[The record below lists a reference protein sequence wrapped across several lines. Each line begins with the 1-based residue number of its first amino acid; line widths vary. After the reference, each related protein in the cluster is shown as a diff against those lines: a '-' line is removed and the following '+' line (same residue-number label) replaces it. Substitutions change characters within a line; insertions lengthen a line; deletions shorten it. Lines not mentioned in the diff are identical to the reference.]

1 MKTIKV
7 GLIGFGIVGS
17 GVVKILS
24 DNSDII
30 SKRLGA
36 KIDLVKIADL
46 DIETDREV
54 KVEPGVLTKDVDEIL
69 SNPEIDIVIELI
81 GGMEPAKTFMM
92 KAMENGKRV
101 VTANKALLAKHG
113 DEVFS
118 LAENKGVALGFE
130 AAVAG
135 CIPIIR
141 SLKESF
147 AATKIKS
154 IVGIVNG
161 TANYILSQM
170 TENRR
175 EFGEVLKEAQELG
188 FAEADPTFDIEGI
201 DTAHKA
207 ALLTRLAYGTSVNF
221 DEIYIQGISDITLKD
236 IDYAREFGYKIKLL
250 AISKMNGDSVEVRV
264 HPSMVPED
272 HSLAQINGV
281 FNAVQIYDDLMEKSA
296 LIGHGAGSLPTASAV
311 VGDIIES
318 ARDILLGVA
327 TRVPPQAFGS
337 KNFKNLPVT
346 DIRQIETEY
355 FLRFN
360 ASDKPGVLSAISGV
374 LGDHSISI
382 KSVIQQGRDEEG
394 NGVSLIFMTHQARE
408 ENIQD
413 ALAKL
418 NQTDVISEKPIVI
431 RCES

>member
-1 MKTIKV
+1 MKTVKV
-7 GLIGFGIVGS
+7 GLIGFGIVGT
-17 GVVKILS
+17 GVVKILT
-24 DNSDII
+24 DNAEII
-30 SKRLGA
+30 SHRLGA

-46 DIETDREV
+46 DIKTDRGV
-54 KVEPGVLTKDVDEIL
+54 KVKPGILTTNVDEVL

-81 GGMEPAKTFMM
+81 GGMEPAKTFII
-92 KAMENGKRV
+92 KAIENGKRV

-113 DEVFS
+113 DEIFS
-118 LAENKGVALGFE
+118 LTEEKGFALGFE
-130 AAVAG
+130 AAVGG

-147 AATKIKS
+147 AATQIKS

-170 TENRR
+170 TDNRR
-175 EFGEVLKEAQELG
+175 EFGVALKEAQELG

-221 DEIYIQGISDITLKD
+221 NEIYIQGISDITLKD
-236 IDYAREFGYKIKLL
+236 IDCAKEFGYKIKLL
-250 AISKMNGDSVEVRV
+250 AISKMSGDSVEVRV
-264 HPSMVPED
+264 HPAMIPEN

-311 VGDIIES
+311 IGDVIEI
-318 ARDILLGVA
+318 ARDILLNV
-327 TRVPPQAFGS
+327 TSRVPVQAFNQN
-337 KNFKNLPVT
+337 NFKKLPVK

-360 ASDKPGVLSAISGV
+360 AADRPGVLSIISGV
-374 LGDHSISI
+374 LGEHSISL
-382 KSVIQQGRDEEG
+382 KSVSQQGRDEDG
-394 NGVSLIFMTHQARE
+394 KGVPLVFMTHQARE
-408 ENIQD
+408 QNIQD

-418 NQTDVISEKPIVI
+418 NQTDVISEKSIVI
-431 RCES
+431 RCEN

>member
-1 MKTIKV
+1 MKTIKL

-30 SKRLGA
+30 SHRLGA
-36 KIDLVKIADL
+36 KLELVKIADL
-46 DIETDREV
+46 DIETDRGV
-54 KVEPGVLTKDVDEIL
+54 KVEPGVLTKDADEIL
-69 SNPEIDIVIELI
+69 TNPEIDIVIELI
-81 GGMEPAKTFMM
+81 GGMEPAKSFIM
-92 KAMENGKRV
+92 KAMANGKRV

-113 DEVFS
+113 DEVFL
-118 LAENKGVALGFE
+118 LAEEKAVALGFE

-141 SLKESF
+141 TLKESF

-154 IVGIVNG
+154 IIGIVNG

-170 TENRR
+170 TEKRR
-175 EFGEVLKEAQELG
+175 EFDDVLKEAQELG

-236 IDYAREFGYKIKLL
+236 IDYAKEFGYKIKLL
-250 AISKMNGDSVEVRV
+250 AISKINGDSVEVRV
-264 HPSMVPED
+264 HPAMVPIN

-281 FNAVQIYDDLMEKSA
+281 FNAVQIYDDLMEKNT

-311 VGDIIES
+311 IGDVIES
-318 ARDILLGVA
+318 ARDILFGLSS
-327 TRVPPQAFGS
+327 RVPAQAFNF

-360 ASDKPGVLSAISGV
+360 ALDKPGVLSVISGI
-374 LGDHSISI
+374 LGEHSISI
-382 KSVIQQGRDEEG
+382 KSVIQKGRDEG
-394 NGVSLIFMTHQARE
+394 NGVPLILMTHQARE

-413 ALAKL
+413 ALGKL

>member
-1 MKTIKV
+1 MKTVKV

-24 DNSDII
+24 DNADVI
-30 SKRLGA
+30 SQRLGTT
-36 KIDLVKIADL
+36 IELVKIADL
-46 DIETDREV
+46 DITTDRGVEV
-54 KVEPGVLTKDVDEIL
+54 DPGILTKDADEIL
-69 SNPEIDIVIELI
+69 TNPEIDIVIELI
-81 GGMEPAKTFMM
+81 GGTEPAKTFMI

-113 DEVFS
+113 DEIFS
-118 LAENKGVALGFE
+118 LADEKGFALGFE
-130 AAVAG
+130 AAVGG

-154 IVGIVNG
+154 IMGIVNG

-170 TENRR
+170 TDNRR
-175 EFGEVLKEAQELG
+175 EFDVALKEAQELG

-221 DEIYIQGISDITLKD
+221 DEIYIQGITDITLKD
-236 IDYAREFGYKIKLL
+236 IDCAREFGYKIKLL
-250 AISKMNGDSVEVRV
+250 AISKLSGDSVEVRV
-264 HPSMVPED
+264 HPAMVPEN

-281 FNAVQIYDDLMEKSA
+281 FNAVQVYDDLMEKSA
-296 LIGHGAGSLPTASAV
+296 LIGHGAGSLPTAAAV
-311 VGDIIES
+311 MSDVIEI
-318 ARDILLGVA
+318 ARDVLLGLSS
-327 TRVPPQAFGS
+327 RVPVQAFS
-337 KNFKNLPVT
+337 AKSFKKLPIK

-355 FLRFN
+355 FLRLR
-360 ASDKPGVLSAISGV
+360 AVDKPGVLSVISGI
-374 LGDHSISI
+374 LGEHSISI
-382 KSVIQQGRDEEG
+382 KSVIQQGRDLEG
-394 NGVSLIFMTHQARE
+394 KGVPLIFMTHQARE
-408 ENIQD
+408 ESIQD

-418 NQTDVISEKPIVI
+418 KQTDVISEKPIVI

>member
-1 MKTIKV
+1 MKIIKV

-24 DNSDII
+24 DNSDVI
-30 SKRLGA
+30 SQRLGA
-36 KIDLVKIADL
+36 KIELVKIADL
-46 DIETDREV
+46 DIETDRGV
-54 KVEPGVLTKDVDEIL
+54 KVEPGVLTKDVDEVL
-69 SNPEIDIVIELI
+69 TNPEIDIVIELI
-81 GGMEPAKTFMM
+81 GGTEPAKTFMM

-118 LAENKGVALGFE
+118 LAEEKGFALGFE
-130 AAVAG
+130 AAVGG

-147 AATKIKS
+147 AATQIKS

-170 TENRR
+170 TENGR
-175 EFGEVLKEAQELG
+175 EFGVALKEAQELG
-188 FAEADPTFDIEGI
+188 FAEADPTFDVEGI

-236 IDYAREFGYKIKLL
+236 IDCAREFGYKIKLL

-264 HPSMVPED
+264 HPAMIPED

-311 VGDIIES
+311 IGDVIEI
-318 ARDILLGVA
+318 ARDVLLGVSS
-327 TRVPPQAFGS
+327 RVPVQAFDPKS
-337 KNFKNLPVT
+337 FKNLPVT

-360 ASDKPGVLSAISGV
+360 ALDKPGVLSVISGI

-382 KSVIQQGRDEEG
+382 KSVIQQGRDEG
-394 NGVSLIFMTHQARE
+394 KGVPLILMTHQARE

-418 NQTDVISEKPIVI
+418 NHTDVISEKPIVI

>member
-1 MKTIKV
+1 MKTVKV

-24 DNSDII
+24 ENANII
-30 SKRLGA
+30 SQRLGTNLE
-36 KIDLVKIADL
+36 LVKIADL
-46 DIETDREV
+46 DITTDRGV
-54 KVEPGVLTKDVDEIL
+54 QVDPGILTKDADEIL
-69 SNPEIDIVIELI
+69 TNPEIDIVIELI
-81 GGMEPAKTFMM
+81 GGMEPAKTFMI

-113 DEVFS
+113 DEIFS
-118 LAENKGVALGFE
+118 LADEKGFALGFE
-130 AAVAG
+130 AAVGG

-147 AATKIKS
+147 AATEIKS
-154 IVGIVNG
+154 IIGIVNG

-175 EFGEVLKEAQELG
+175 EFDVALKEAQELG

-221 DEIYIQGISDITLKD
+221 DEIYIQGISDITLRD
-236 IDYAREFGYKIKLL
+236 IDCAKEFGYKIKLL
-250 AISKMNGDSVEVRV
+250 AISKLSDNSVEVRV
-264 HPSMVPED
+264 HPAMIPED

-281 FNAVQIYDDLMEKSA
+281 FNAVQVYDDLMEKSA
-296 LIGHGAGSLPTASAV
+296 LIGHGAGSLPTAAAV
-311 VGDIIES
+311 MSDVIEI
-318 ARDILLGVA
+318 ARDVLLGLSS
-327 TRVPPQAFGS
+327 RVPVQAFSS
-337 KNFKNLPVT
+337 KNFKNLPIK

-360 ASDKPGVLSAISGV
+360 AVDKPGVLSVISGV
-374 LGDHSISI
+374 LGEHSISI
-382 KSVIQQGRDEEG
+382 KSVIQQGRDVDG
-394 NGVSLIFMTHQARE
+394 KGVPLILMTHQARE